1 MKQLSFVSI
10 CYITRRVRKG
20 EDFMQQQEEKQ
31 EQSQQFEWID
41 EYPSILESI
50 NDYYGTCK

>member
-1 MKQLSFVSI
+1 M
-10 CYITRRVRKG
+10 RKG
-20 EDFMQQQEEKQ
+20 EDFMHQQEEKQ